1 MIGKEIKLFLEIPIE
16 LSKSLT
22 ESLTKAI
29 EEVSKCNN
37 LEIKCFEVCSIDF
50 DLKEYLIL
58 SEFKTIHFENELK
71 KCEMKTKSL
80 KRKSD
85 VLEENEWFCGVC
97 LDKRRV
103 IKERNKRIVST
114 FCGHVFCKD
123 CLENALKVRNVC
135 PNCVQPMI
143 PKTIN
148 SRVCYHEIYI

>member
-1 MIGKEIKLFLEIPIE
+1 LIGKEIKLFLEIPIE

-22 ESLTKAI
+22 KAI
-29 EEVSKCNN
+29 EKVSKYNN
-37 LEIKCFEVCSIDF
+37 SEIKCFEVCLMDF

-71 KCEMKTKSL
+71 KSEMKTKTL

-85 VLEENEWFCGVC
+85 VLEENEWFCGIC
-97 LDKRRV
+97 FDKRLE
-103 IKERNKRIVST
+103 IKAQNKKIVST
-114 FCGHVFCKD
+114 ICGHVFCKD

-148 SRVCYHEIYI
+148 SRVYYHEIYV